1 MTIQKPL
8 VVALAL
14 CAIAFA
20 SSAYAAKPADRGD
33 TPGLGWGPGG
43 KDRPPIGVPGPIAG
57 AGLPLLA
64 LVGGGFVWLLRNR
77 RDKITPEA

>member
-1 MTIQKPL
+1 MDIQKPL
-8 VVALAL
+8 IVALAL

-20 SSAYAAKPADRGD
+20 SSAQAAKPADRGD

-43 KDRPPIGVPGPIAG
+43 KDRSPIGVPGPIAG

-64 LVGGGFVWLLRNR
+64 LVGGGYFWLRRNG
-77 RDKITPEA
+77 RDKSKPEA